1 MKARMAQAVKGS
13 AIVEPTK
20 RWHEDGKGATPCH
33 VASLRAQQAQSSA
46 NKYMWAR
53 GTAFG
58 VNGSCQLLLLAARAS
73 CTALLLGADSTWR
86 AGYEIMERILKPLVG
101 VFDDVMQELHDSR
114 VPDVGREEE
123 DAFMSKAVQY
133 IRQYILSDRV
143 TMR

>member
-1 MKARMAQAVKGS
+1 MANTIRSAVDPAK
-13 AIVEPTK
+13 K
-20 RWHEDGKGATPCH
+20 CWHEEGKGASPCCYIALRLACSCCTSIADLCWLTIPKPASSTCAYTC
-33 VASLRAQQAQSSA
+33 VAMHRA
-46 NKYMWAR
+46 N
-53 GTAFG
+53 T
-58 VNGSCQLLLLAARAS
+58 
-73 CTALLLGADSTWR
+73 DSETVR
-86 AGYEIMERILKPLVG
+86 HAGYEIMERILKPLVG

>member
-1 MKARMAQAVKGS
+1 VSLVSPLSLPGRLEVPAV
-13 AIVEPTK
+13 
-20 RWHEDGKGATPCH
+20 
-33 VASLRAQQAQSSA
+33 
-46 NKYMWAR
+46 
-53 GTAFG
+53 
-58 VNGSCQLLLLAARAS
+58 AARQLSAVARPRFMS
-73 CTALLLGADSTWR
+73 TAPAAVPRRALLDPRADRCVVSAR
-86 AGYEIMERILKPLVG
+86 SGYEIMERILKPLVG

>member
-1 MKARMAQAVKGS
+1 M
-13 AIVEPTK
+13 VEPAK
-20 RWHEDGKGATPCH
+20 KCWHEEGKGALHHIQPTTATPH
-33 VASLRAQQAQSSA
+33 ANRRHFALARTSFHPSLLISHFGCVLTVRALR
-46 NKYMWAR
+46 W
-53 GTAFG
+53 
-58 VNGSCQLLLLAARAS
+58 
-73 CTALLLGADSTWR
+73 

>member
-1 MKARMAQAVKGS
+1 MGF
-13 AIVEPTK
+13 
-20 RWHEDGKGATPCH
+20 AT
-33 VASLRAQQAQSSA
+33 
-46 NKYMWAR
+46 
-53 GTAFG
+53 
-58 VNGSCQLLLLAARAS
+58 
-73 CTALLLGADSTWR
+73 
-86 AGYEIMERILKPLVG
+86 GYEIMERILKPLVG